1 MVSGRQS
8 MKRWLVGV
16 AVNQH
21 AGSML
26 LQTGQ
31 SSRVVDID
39 PNRLRL
45 FQSLTLRSE
54 FTRNLQSL
62 SQRFRQKITL
72 PLAGPDL
79 LTKRLVSGI
88 GDAQGISM
96 A

>member
-1 MVSGRQS
+1 

-16 AVNQH
+16 TMNQYIRVIVP
-21 AGSML
+21 
-26 LQTGQ
+26 QTGQ

-45 FQSLTLRSE
+45 FQSFTLRSE
-54 FTRNLQSL
+54 FTRHLQSL